1 MQENNYS
8 QEDAYNQYWK
18 QKKQIT
24 LESYITLFLVILN
37 CLLLIATLIEGPDMY
52 RAGALIA
59 DNVISGKEIYRMI
72 TSLFLHA
79 DIEHLFGNMI
89 MLLFVGP
96 ALEKVVGHIWF
107 TVIYFA
113 AGIVGNAVSIFY
125 EKLLNQTWICYGASG
140 AVFGIV
146 GAMGLIIFFNRKRL
160 KELGSNLPARM
171 GFMVIYALYSG
182 FRNVTVNNAAHIGG
196 FITGILLMCIYIL
209 YRRNSFLEVYL

>member
-8 QEDAYNQYWK
+8 QEDAYNQYWN

-79 DIEHLFGNMI
+79 DIEHLF
-89 MLLFVGP
+89 
-96 ALEKVVGHIWF
+96 
-107 TVIYFA
+107 
-113 AGIVGNAVSIFY
+113 
-125 EKLLNQTWICYGASG
+125 AS
-140 AVFGIV
+140 
-146 GAMGLIIFFNRKRL
+146 
-160 KELGSNLPARM
+160 
-171 GFMVIYALYSG
+171 
-182 FRNVTVNNAAHIGG
+182 
-196 FITGILLMCIYIL
+196 
-209 YRRNSFLEVYL
+209 YRFPQ